1 MDTEITSLCY
11 ELLFIP
17 KDNLVTGDIPDIV
30 SRCTY
35 FRSEADTG
43 SITSAKAAPGMR
55 GCGLRL
61 CLFLST

>member
-17 KDNLVTGDIPDIV
+17 KDKLETDDVPDIV
-30 SRCTY
+30 CKCTY

-43 SITSAKAAPGMR
+43 SITSAKAAPGVR